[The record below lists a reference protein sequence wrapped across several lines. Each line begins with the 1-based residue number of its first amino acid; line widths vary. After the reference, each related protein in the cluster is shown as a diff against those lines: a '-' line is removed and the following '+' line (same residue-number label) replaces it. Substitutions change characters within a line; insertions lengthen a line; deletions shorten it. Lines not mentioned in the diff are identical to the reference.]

1 MHVVLIPTAQTPT
14 AHFFVNAK
22 LDMKEMEKIVPVRLY
37 LLDSLRP
44 LRSDLRV
51 RLSPFCLSL
60 FADVSDLLVMS
71 TSISALKQPKT
82 KTSWRFDVRAFVTR
96 VSNILILMAKALSS
110 KQRC

>member
-37 LLDSLRP
+37 FTWQVKASRIP
-44 LRSDLRV
+44 SRSI

-60 FADVSDLLVMS
+60 FADVN
-71 TSISALKQPKT
+71 TFT
-82 KTSWRFDVRAFVTR
+82 RDV
-96 VSNILILMAKALSS
+96 
-110 KQRC
+110 